1 MTSEEVPVWASH
13 LFEQLCQSNC
23 VVATVNNKITALED
37 KVATMDSRITSVS
50 KRLEDVAT
58 QVIGVASEV
67 RDVNRIPSR
76 LELRLIKMENRTSI
90 INTDDRALP
99 EVPNGAGLVPSSAN
113 PAPLAN
119 FSALTSLSNE
129 EIRRYFAF
137 YGISNSNSGEKNRQ
151 ALRACLGVPLM
162 PQRIYSKK
170 PRTRSL
176 SSSFPQLRVGSNNH
190 CYIIIVTSY

>member
-1 MTSEEVPVWASH
+1 MTSEDVPVWASH
-13 LFEQLCQSNC
+13 LFEQLYQSNC
-23 VVATVNNKITALED
+23 VVATVNNKITALEG

-90 INTDDRALP
+90 INMDDRALP

-162 PQRIYSKK
+162 PQRIYSK
-170 PRTRSL
+170 
-176 SSSFPQLRVGSNNH
+176 
-190 CYIIIVTSY
+190 